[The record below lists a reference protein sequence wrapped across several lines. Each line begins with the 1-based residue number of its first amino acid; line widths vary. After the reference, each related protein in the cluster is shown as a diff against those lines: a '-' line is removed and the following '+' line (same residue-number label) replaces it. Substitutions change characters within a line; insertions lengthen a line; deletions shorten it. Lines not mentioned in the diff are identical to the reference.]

1 MRLSKSSLWCWCVL
15 GAGGLLGC
23 DPVFA
28 VRGQIRSPADA
39 GARPIEGATVV
50 LQCPA
55 VTTTLG
61 TTDARGEFEFMSG
74 GLMNPACNV
83 IVSKV
88 GLASRTISVAEAC
101 SSTFMGSC
109 DQAVVSAEL
118 APLPAGNVVPP

>member
-1 MRLSKSSLWCWCVL
+1 MRLSKSSVWFWYVL
-15 GAGGLLGC
+15 GVGGLLGC
-23 DPVFA
+23 DPVFT
-28 VRGQIRSPADA
+28 VRGQVRSPADA

-55 VTTTLG
+55 ATTTIG

-83 IVSKV
+83 IVSKA

-109 DQAVVSAEL
+109 DRAVVSAEL
-118 APLPAGNVVPP
+118 EVAPAVSGAPP